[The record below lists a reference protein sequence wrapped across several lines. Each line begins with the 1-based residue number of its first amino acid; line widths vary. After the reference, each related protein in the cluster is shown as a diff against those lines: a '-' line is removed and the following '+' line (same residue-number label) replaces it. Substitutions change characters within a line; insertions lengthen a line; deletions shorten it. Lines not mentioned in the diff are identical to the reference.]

1 MKKIALAAA
10 ALAVAAAPLVVV
22 APATAN
28 TACMTHAEYRHIHKG
43 QTVRKVQHIVGSKGE
58 LLTDGSRL
66 WDVCGPSEDQGIVG
80 FKHKHVA
87 SKSIGP
93 CTLCPSRD

>member
-1 MKKIALAAA
+1 MKKNAHAAA
-10 ALAVAAAPLVVV
+10 ALPVAAAPLVV

-43 QTVRKVQHIVGSKGE
+43 QTVHKVQHIVGSKGE

-80 FKHKHVA
+80 FKHKHGA

-93 CTLCPSRD
+93 CTLWPSRD